1 MPDDASV
8 ELLARWRGG
17 DQQAAADLFHRY
29 AERLIAVAHRR
40 LSAKVAQRVHAE
52 DVVQSVYC
60 SFFVGARDGRYV
72 LERSGDLWR
81 LLVTITLN
89 KLHHQHKRHAAEKRA
104 VDREQANGTSAGVPL
119 DVLAREPTPEEAAI
133 LVDVLEQLL
142 HGLEPVQRRMVEL
155 RLQGYGLE
163 EIAGQTQ
170 RCRQTVRRVLDRVLR
185 QLDPDAS
192 T

>member
-1 MPDDASV
+1 MQDDKSV
-8 ELLARWRGG
+8 ELLARWRAG

-40 LSAKVAQRVHAE
+40 LSAKLAQRVHAE

-89 KLHHQHKRHAAEKRA
+89 KLQHHYKRNSAEKRA
-104 VDREQANGTSAGVPL
+104 LDREQADGNAGVPL

-133 LVDVLEQLL
+133 LVDVLEHLL
-142 HGLEPVQRRMVEL
+142 QGLDPVQRRMIEL
-155 RLQGYGLE
+155 RLQGFGLE
-163 EIAGQTQ
+163 EIAAQTQ
-170 RCRQTVRRVLDRVLR
+170 RCRQTVRRILDRVLR
-185 QLDPDAS
+185 QLESDTS
-192 T
+192 K